1 MKRVNNIYNRITD
14 INTIIDVYDNEVKR
28 NTKNKTKV
36 EEFDNYYSLNIKEI
50 KEELMS
56 GDYIPG
62 EYNIF
67 FIREPKLRIIM
78 SQSIKDKVINH
89 LVARYFLINVF
100 EKGLIENNI
109 ATRKNKGTHYGLK
122 LFKKYLNIMKNRYNN
137 FYILKFDISKYFYN
151 IDHDIVKEILRNKI
165 KDKKVI
171 SLIDKIIDSTDKEYI
186 NKKIIKLNK
195 NNEDISLYKKGKGF
209 PIGNMTSQFIGI
221 LYLNELDYFIKE
233 KLKIKYYIRYMDDGV
248 LIHENKDYLRYCLS
262 EIERIID
269 KYKLILNKKTRIYK
283 MSEGI
288 EFLGF
293 RFIIKNNKIII
304 KIKNNTKKRFKR
316 RVNDR
321 NISSY
326 IGHLKYGDCGNLIYK
341 ILKEKE
347 LV

>member
-28 NTKNKTKV
+28 NTKNKLKV

-89 LVARYFLINVF
+89 LVARYFLINIF

-151 IDHDIVKEILRNKI
+151 IDHDIVKGLVKNKI

-171 SLIDKIIDSTDKEYI
+171 GLIDKIIDSTDMEYI
-186 NKKIIKLNK
+186 NKTIIKLNK
-195 NNEDISLYKKGKGF
+195 NNEDVSLYKKGKGF

-248 LIHENKDYLRYCLS
+248 LIHENKEYLRYCLI
-262 EIERIID
+262 EIERMVD
-269 KYKLILNKKTRIYK
+269 KYKLSLNKKTRIYK

-293 RFIIKNNKIII
+293 RFIIKNNKIIM

-326 IGHLKYGDCGNLIYK
+326 IGHLKHGDCNNLIYK
-341 ILKEKE
+341 TLKEKE